1 MADRLC
7 AIYFVSHRFIMA
19 LYRPDYKLQEA
30 KKLIDSLENELI
42 KYYIQKKQ
50 DWIDEQDKKLKEYR
64 DFFDKLDRFLPN
76 RNPVFR

>member
-1 MADRLC
+1 
-7 AIYFVSHRFIMA
+7 MA
-19 LYRPDYKLQEA
+19 LHKPDYKLQKA
-30 KKLIDSLENELI
+30 KKLIESLEDNKDNELI

-50 DWIDEQDKKLKEYR
+50 EWIDEQDKKLEEYR

>member
-1 MADRLC
+1 
-7 AIYFVSHRFIMA
+7 MA

-30 KKLIDSLENELI
+30 KNLIDSLDDSKENELI

-76 RNPVFR
+76 RNSVFR

>member
-1 MADRLC
+1 
-7 AIYFVSHRFIMA
+7 MA

-30 KKLIDSLENELI
+30 KKLIDSLDDSKENELI
-42 KYYIQKKQ
+42 KYYIQKDKEWIEKQ
-50 DWIDEQDKKLKEYR
+50 NELLKEYR

>member
-1 MADRLC
+1 
-7 AIYFVSHRFIMA
+7 MA

-30 KKLIDSLENELI
+30 KKLIDSLDDSKDNELI